1 MITHVPKD
9 FVLVKLEKKSE
20 NEYRFSSGLIIH
32 IDTSFKPTHY
42 QRIYADVVAI
52 PLGLREDGD
61 LVKWDNED
69 PKRLDSIV
77 QDVLPGDRIYFNYT
91 ALNNYAIIEY
101 DGVTYYKINYASII
115 CTVRDIEPAV
125 EIDID
130 AFDEECK
137 RLGVDFNE
145 TITEAMNTMDIP
157 FGFILTGSEFRTLE
171 GYRKITP
178 IGGHVLLTEYLGQ
191 GIEKETIGNNNI
203 YVKKSKSGLI
213 MAANIQPVK
222 GAGIVRFISKPLIG
236 DTINIS
242 DGDIVLY
249 PKAYGFKNTI
259 EDKEYICVKY
269 FDIHAIVGKEND
281 YCII

>member
-32 IDTSFKPTHY
+32 IDTSYKPTHY
-42 QRIYADVVAI
+42 QRIFADVVAI
-52 PLGLREDGD
+52 PSGLREDGD

-69 PKRLDSIV
+69 PKRLDSIEAE
-77 QDVLPGDRIYFNYT
+77 VLPGDRIYFNYT
-91 ALNNYAIIEY
+91 ALNNYSILEY
-101 DGVTYYKINYASII
+101 EGATFYKINYASII
-115 CTVRDIEPAV
+115 CTVRE
-125 EIDID
+125 
-130 AFDEECK
+130 
-137 RLGVDFNE
+137 
-145 TITEAMNTMDIP
+145 
-157 FGFILTGSEFRTLE
+157 S
-171 GYRKITP
+171 KITP

-191 GIEKETIGNNNI
+191 GVEKETIGNNTI
-203 YVKKSKSGLI
+203 FVKKSKSGI
-213 MAANIQPVK
+213 ITEANIKPVK
-222 GAGIVRFISKPLIG
+222 GAGIVRYISKPLKE
-236 DTINIS
+236 DQTLIS

-249 PKAYGFKNTI
+249 PKQYGFKNTI